1 MRRQKGKKEGN
12 PTLEKCYIPNMDLS
26 IVEFEINSPCF

>member
-1 MRRQKGKKEGN
+1 VETKRKGKKRN

-26 IVEFEINSPCF
+26 IVESEINSPCF